1 MKILWQKKKSS
12 RVVQEQLTLSL
23 LSFVWGDSYWTPSLF
38 FFIMTVPIILGCLDV
53 PLFVEHDHSKQEELW
68 VEWKSTDESCNRL
81 PVHSEE
87 RALVKDAPLQLYAK
101 HVLENTMADK
111 KKILTTMEPQL
122 VANNKE
128 RGPVLRRITLI
139 WSTKST
145 GHPISLQECTK
156 RYTLMLLTGDVLWR

>member
-1 MKILWQKKKSS
+1 
-12 RVVQEQLTLSL
+12 
-23 LSFVWGDSYWTPSLF
+23 
-38 FFIMTVPIILGCLDV
+38 MTVPIILGCLDV

-111 KKILTTMEPQL
+111 KKNSDNYGATASGKQQGKGPRATQNYPHLKYKVYRPPHFSAGVHQALYTHAPNRGCF
-122 VANNKE
+122 VAIKKKIE
-128 RGPVLRRITLI
+128 
-139 WSTKST
+139 
-145 GHPISLQECTK
+145 
-156 RYTLMLLTGDVLWR
+156 

>member
-1 MKILWQKKKSS
+1 MELGPLFFLVMKILWQKKKSS

-68 VEWKSTDESCNRL
+68 VEWKSTDESSSRL

-87 RALVKDAPLQLYAK
+87 RALVKGAPLQLYAK
-101 HVLENTMADK
+101 HVLENTTADK
-111 KKILTTMEPQL
+111 KKKFWQL
-122 VANNKE
+122 
-128 RGPVLRRITLI
+128 
-139 WSTKST
+139 WSHSWWQTRK
-145 GHPISLQECTK
+145 GAPC
-156 RYTLMLLTGDVLWR
+156 YTELP